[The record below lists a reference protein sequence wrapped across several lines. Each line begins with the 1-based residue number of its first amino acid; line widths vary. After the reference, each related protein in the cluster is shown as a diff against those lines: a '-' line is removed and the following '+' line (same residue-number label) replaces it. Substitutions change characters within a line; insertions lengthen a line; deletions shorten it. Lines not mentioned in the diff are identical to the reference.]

1 MAFPNQEPGFV
12 PNKRGVTKE
21 DRELILSQFREF
33 MMKGHSAHFFSEVSP
48 PVMRRLR
55 AQHSDF
61 RDGYERIIR
70 EANAKMEER
79 LIRKMDDDGQPINL
93 KAWELLTRNRKGFRP
108 EPEEQKQPEALRIEI
123 DMIDSREKAED
134 ARDRDN
140 SITGDVQ

>member
-1 MAFPNQEPGFV
+1 MYPNQTV
-12 PNKRGVTKE
+12 ANNKRGVTKE

-33 MMKGHSAHFFSEVSP
+33 MMKGHSAHFFSEVSQ

-61 RDGYERIIR
+61 HDGYERIIQ

-108 EPEEQKQPEALRIEI
+108 EPEPEEQKAVRIEI

-134 ARDRDN
+134 AISRDN
-140 SITGDVQ
+140 SLAGEIE